1 MVIETGGVS
10 LCSAKRKR
18 MLLMLQI
25 TTIHKKRYTMK
36 ERYNTEDLYLARL
49 KWVSSDNV
57 DFSGP
62 MNKETEI
69 KYLFEK
75 EGERYKEIFT
85 GFEADIIEKHFNLP
99 YAIDIMPLIEV
110 HEDLKGTIFPRL
122 GMLTLFNVVNKKE
135 NQEERGF
142 QKKLESDN

>member
-1 MVIETGGVS
+1 MFG
-10 LCSAKRKR
+10 
-18 MLLMLQI
+18 
-25 TTIHKKRYTMK
+25 KKKKNVVDARDNNDSQEKYTMK
-36 ERYNTEDLYLARL
+36 ESYNADELYLARF
-49 KWVSSDNV
+49 KWVSSEV
-57 DFSGP
+57 TDFGP

-99 YAIDIMPLIEV
+99 YVIDVVPLIEV

>member
-1 MVIETGGVS
+1 MFGKKKKNVVDVRDTND
-10 LCSAKRKR
+10 
-18 MLLMLQI
+18 LQE
-25 TTIHKKRYTMK
+25 KYTMK
-36 ERYNTEDLYLARL
+36 ERYNAEDLYLARL

-75 EGERYKEIFT
+75 EGEKYKEIFT
-85 GFEADIIEKHFNLP
+85 GFEADISEKHFNLP
-99 YAIDIMPLIEV
+99 YVIDVVPLIEA
-110 HEDLKGTIFPRL
+110 HKDLKGTIFPRL

-135 NQEERGF
+135 KQEEKVFIRKRRG
-142 QKKLESDN
+142 

>member
-1 MVIETGGVS
+1 MFG
-10 LCSAKRKR
+10 
-18 MLLMLQI
+18 
-25 TTIHKKRYTMK
+25 KKKKNVVDARDNNDSQEKYTMK
-36 ERYNTEDLYLARL
+36 ERYNAEDLYLARL

-75 EGERYKEIFT
+75 KGEKYKEIFT
-85 GFEADIIEKHFNLP
+85 GFEADIIEEYFNLP
-99 YAIDIMPLIEV
+99 YVIDIMSLIEV

-122 GMLTLFNVVNKKE
+122 GMLTLFNEVNKKE
-135 NQEERGF
+135 MQEERGY
-142 QKKLESDN
+142 QKKLESDNK

>member
-1 MVIETGGVS
+1 MFG
-10 LCSAKRKR
+10 
-18 MLLMLQI
+18 
-25 TTIHKKRYTMK
+25 KKKKNVAVARDNNDSQEKYTMK
-36 ERYNTEDLYLARL
+36 ERYNAEDLYLARL

-85 GFEADIIEKHFNLP
+85 GFEADISEKYFNLP
-99 YAIDIMPLIEV
+99 YVIDIIPLTEV
-110 HEDLKGTIFPRL
+110 REDLKGTIFPRL

>member
-1 MVIETGGVS
+1 MFG
-10 LCSAKRKR
+10 
-18 MLLMLQI
+18 
-25 TTIHKKRYTMK
+25 KKKKNVVDVRDNNDSQEKYTMK
-36 ERYNTEDLYLARL
+36 ESYNADGLYLARL

-75 EGERYKEIFT
+75 EGEKYKEIFT

-99 YAIDIMPLIEV
+99 YVIDIMPLIEV

-122 GMLTLFNVVNKKE
+122 VMLTLFNEVNKKE
-135 NQEERGF
+135 MQEERGY
-142 QKKLESDN
+142 QKKLESDNK

>member
-1 MVIETGGVS
+1 MFG
-10 LCSAKRKR
+10 
-18 MLLMLQI
+18 
-25 TTIHKKRYTMK
+25 KKKKNVVDVRDNNDSQEKYTMK
-36 ERYNTEDLYLARL
+36 ESYNADGLYLARL

-75 EGERYKEIFT
+75 EGEKYKEIFT

-99 YAIDIMPLIEV
+99 YVIDIMPLIEV
-110 HEDLKGTIFPRL
+110 HEDFKGKNFPRL
-122 GMLTLFNVVNKKE
+122 GMLLLFNNVNKKE
-135 NQEERGF
+135 KQEEKGF

>member
-1 MVIETGGVS
+1 MFG
-10 LCSAKRKR
+10 
-18 MLLMLQI
+18 
-25 TTIHKKRYTMK
+25 KKKKNVVDVRDNNDSQEKYTMK
-36 ERYNTEDLYLARL
+36 ESYNADGLYLARL

-99 YAIDIMPLIEV
+99 YVIDVVPLIEA
-110 HEDLKGTIFPRL
+110 HKDLKETIFPRL

>member
-1 MVIETGGVS
+1 MFG
-10 LCSAKRKR
+10 
-18 MLLMLQI
+18 
-25 TTIHKKRYTMK
+25 KKKKNVAVARDNTDSQEKYTMK
-36 ERYNTEDLYLARL
+36 ERYNADELYLARF

-99 YAIDIMPLIEV
+99 YVIDIMPLTEV

>member
-1 MVIETGGVS
+1 MFG
-10 LCSAKRKR
+10 
-18 MLLMLQI
+18 
-25 TTIHKKRYTMK
+25 KKKKNVAVARDNNDSQEKYTMK
-36 ERYNTEDLYLARL
+36 ERYNAEDLYLARL

-75 EGERYKEIFT
+75 AGDKYKEIFT
-85 GFEADIIEKHFNLP
+85 GFEADIIEEHFNLP
-99 YAIDIMPLIEV
+99 YVIDIVPLTEV
-110 HEDLKGTIFPRL
+110 HEKFKGTTFPRL

-142 QKKLESDN
+142 QKKLESDNK